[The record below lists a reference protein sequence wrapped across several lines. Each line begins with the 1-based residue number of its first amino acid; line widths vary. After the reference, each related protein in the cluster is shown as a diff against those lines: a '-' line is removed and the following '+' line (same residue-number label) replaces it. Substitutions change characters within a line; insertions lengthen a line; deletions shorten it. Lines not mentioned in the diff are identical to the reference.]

1 MEQLFAVIRTRG
13 ACWNDSR
20 PLEEQED
27 WKSHAAFMNAL
38 HHDGFVLLAGPLDG
52 TPDVLLI
59 VRGNHVEEIKSRLSD
74 DSWSRNGLLRIT
86 QVVPWRLRLGS
97 LG

>member
-1 MEQLFAVIRTRG
+1 MEHLFVVTRTHGPR
-13 ACWNDSR
+13 WDNSR

-27 WKSHAAFMNAL
+27 WQTHAAFMNGL
-38 HHDGFVLLAGPLDG
+38 HEDGFVLLGGPLDG

-59 VRGNHVEEIKSRLSD
+59 VRCGGIDEIKSRLAD
-74 DSWSRNGLLRIT
+74 DAWSRNDLLRIT